1 MRILLIVTGANDV
14 FIYNLA
20 KWLKKSLDCSLDA
33 FELFSSTTANQ
44 ENSEGLFETVETA
57 NWQSW
62 WGNNKLTRFVLSPI
76 MIARQL
82 DRFVSDKHYDIIH
95 VHGVWFYVPFTK
107 KLKKHAGKLFI
118 SFWGSE
124 HVTGTVWKSHK
135 IFDMKL
141 KRFVNRVD
149 GITGTK
155 ARFDVYHRLYPNTKL
170 YQAKL
175 GAASMERLL
184 YLNQTQSKED
194 SKRYWQIP
202 TGKITILI
210 GYSGKRLHNHLGIIS
225 EFNKH
230 PELVDKV
237 HILAPMTRG
246 ADAVYVKEVE
256 SALETSLFSYT
267 LLKDRFLSDED
278 IAQLRYATDIVF
290 QFASSDAY
298 SRSIIECICAGAIL
312 IYGDW
317 INYRQLLED
326 DDFKAIAVSNIEK
339 GIDVLKDF
347 IDNNNK
353 YKSISIHNIQ
363 TGGKKFLWS
372 ECIKD
377 WVDIYTDKKNAEVF

>member
-1 MRILLIVTGANDV
+1 MRILLVVTSANDV

-44 ENSEGLFETVETA
+44 ENSDGLFETVETA

-95 VHGVWFYVPFTK
+95 VHGIWFYVPFTK
-107 KLKKHAGKLFI
+107 KLKLFTEKLFI
-118 SFWGSE
+118 SFWGE
-124 HVTGTVWKSHK
+124 EFIDGKVWKSHA
-135 IFDMKL
+135 IFNRKL
-141 KRFVNRVD
+141 KAFIRNVD

-230 PELVDKV
+230 PELADKV

-267 LLKDRFLSDED
+267 LLKDCFLSDED
-278 IAQLRYATDIVF
+278 IAQLRYATDFVF

-317 INYRQLLED
+317 IKYDKFLADDNY
-326 DDFKAIAVSNIEK
+326 KAIVVKTINQGIEIVEDYIK
-339 GIDVLKDF
+339 SRE
-347 IDNNNK
+347 K
-353 YKSISIHNIQ
+353 YHLICNENIQ
-363 TGGKKFLWS
+363 SGGIKFLWS

-377 WVDIYTDKKNAEVF
+377 WVDIYTGKKNAEVF